1 VNVQKELLRG
11 PDSPEDLS
19 AMSRRGPLAESDRRR
34 LELSLASSPANLAM
48 HRAGEAFDEIEP
60 VPGTDDA
67 LVARI
72 ALAARDKFA
81 AGSTASTVK
90 RSPRWTVWL
99 AAAAVLLVAAAS
111 GAVIWRLR
119 AEPRVAPQPMVV
131 APAPRPE
138 PAAVPPAAPV
148 ALAAPETAGSPRAA
162 ARPADKSVSAAD
174 LFSSANAAR
183 KRGDASGALALY
195 GRLQSEHPTSDEA
208 LLSHVLAARVRLGR
222 GEYAP
227 AIRQFDR
234 YLERAPGGSLAE
246 EALHGKASAYE
257 QTGQSA
263 QEQAV
268 WRELLRRFPSSVYA
282 VKARE
287 RLAEKP
293 SQ

>member
-1 VNVQKELLRG
+1 MTQKEPLRG

-19 AMSRRGPLAESDRRR
+19 ALSRRGSLSEADRRR
-34 LELSLASSPANLAM
+34 LDLCLASSPANLVM
-48 HRAGEAFDEIEP
+48 HRVGAAFDQIEP
-60 VPGTDDA
+60 QPETDDA

-72 ALAARDKFA
+72 AAAARERFA
-81 AGSTASTVK
+81 PPVVAPAAK
-90 RSPRWTVWL
+90 RTPRWTVWL

-111 GAVIWRLR
+111 GAFIWRLR
-119 AEPRVAPQPMVV
+119 TEPRVSNAPITA
-131 APAPRPE
+131 APAVLPQ
-138 PAAVPPAAPV
+138 PV
-148 ALAAPETAGSPRAA
+148 ALAPAAPTPLLAAEPDEAPRAA
-162 ARPADKSVSAAD
+162 PRPVEKSVSAAD

-183 KRGDASGALALY
+183 RRGDAAGAIALY
-195 GRLQSEHPTSDEA
+195 GRLQSEYSSSDEA

-222 GEYAP
+222 GEYAQ

-234 YLERAPGGSLAE
+234 YLDRAPGGSLAE
-246 EALHGKASAYE
+246 EALHGKASAF
-257 QTGQSA
+257 QQLGNTA